1 MFDGNYSAKPICLP
15 TITSGQQFTEKI
27 KSNIPQQ
34 LTDDEIRKLKLQ
46 CEIDIPECVFE
57 LPDGNKIAL
66 QENVIANQLFEKDR
80 LHHIVEDYIQQSDE
94 FVREYL
100 YSTIMLVGGNTMWKG
115 FASKLKSELQE
126 IERRA
131 LLCHP
136 YDVRV
141 VPDPERMNAVWIG
154 GSIVASLSAYGSL
167 FVTKQEYEEIGS
179 LRIVRY
185 MEQKLQGL

>member
-1 MFDGNYSAKPICLP
+1 
-15 TITSGQQFTEKI
+15 
-27 KSNIPQQ
+27 
-34 LTDDEIRKLKLQ
+34 LKLQ
-46 CEIDIPECVFE
+46 CDIDTPECVFE

-66 QENVIANQLFEKDR
+66 QENVIAKQLFEKDR
-80 LHHIVEDYIQQSDE
+80 LHHIVDNYIQQSDE

-115 FASKLKSELQE
+115 FASKLKSELQKL
-126 IERRA
+126 ERRS
-131 LLCHP
+131 LFCHP
-136 YDVRV
+136 NNVRV

-179 LRIVRY
+179 LRIVRS